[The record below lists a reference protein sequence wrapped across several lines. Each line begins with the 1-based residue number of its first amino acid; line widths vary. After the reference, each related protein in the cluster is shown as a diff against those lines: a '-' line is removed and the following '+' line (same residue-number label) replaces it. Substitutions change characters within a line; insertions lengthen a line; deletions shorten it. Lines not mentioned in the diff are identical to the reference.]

1 MTFIFVVFDSPYR
14 TEENFQ
20 KKDLIRKK
28 QAQKKENKQMKVIIL
43 TDPKKEISMKK
54 NQLEYEIE
62 KLYLDISLYSL
73 TPEDLDLENWE
84 LNDSEIEDIKNQI
97 WNDRKKF
104 VDKKYKE
111 IRNLEKQ
118 IEELEGRN

>member
-1 MTFIFVVFDSPYR
+1 
-14 TEENFQ
+14 
-20 KKDLIRKK
+20 
-28 QAQKKENKQMKVIIL
+28 MKVIIL

>member
-1 MTFIFVVFDSPYR
+1 
-14 TEENFQ
+14 
-20 KKDLIRKK
+20 
-28 QAQKKENKQMKVIIL
+28 MKVIIL

-54 NQLEYEIE
+54 SQLEYEIE

-73 TPEDLDLENWE
+73 TPEDLDLEDWE
-84 LNDSEIEDIKNQI
+84 INDSELEDIKNQI

>member
-1 MTFIFVVFDSPYR
+1 
-14 TEENFQ
+14 
-20 KKDLIRKK
+20 
-28 QAQKKENKQMKVIIL
+28 MKVIIL

-54 NQLEYEIE
+54 SQLEYEIE

-73 TPEDLDLENWE
+73 TPEDLDLEDWE
-84 LNDSEIEDIKNQI
+84 LNDSELEDIKNQI

-104 VDKKYKE
+104 IDKKYKE